1 MTFLGQLLVV
11 YWLLGKQKF
20 ISKKAK
26 EKKNRDICVLKYK
39 CLWGVK
45 GRDMV
50 QVSRKEFRSHIHLD
64 RLE

>member
-39 CLWGVK
+39 CLWDVR

-50 QVSRKEFRSHIHLD
+50 QVSRK
-64 RLE
+64 